1 MTKKDS
7 VEIAINMLKLAAQIL
22 QGVGNQ
28 DGEDLQ
34 KVIKAFGVSSYA
46 EIKDMSIYCHA
57 YSLDTE
63 GKALIEAAESVSR
76 TIVQLENEIR

>member
-7 VEIAINMLKLAAQIL
+7 VDIAISMMKLAAQIL

-28 DGEDLQ
+28 DAEDLQ
-34 KVIKAFGVSSYA
+34 KVIKAFGVTRYA
-46 EIKDMSIYCHA
+46 EIKDTSIYCHA
-57 YSLDTE
+57 YSLDNE

-76 TIVQLENEIR
+76 TIMQLENEIR

>member
-7 VEIAINMLKLAAQIL
+7 VDIAISMMKLAAQIL

-28 DGEDLQ
+28 DAEDLK
-34 KVIKAFGVSSYA
+34 KVLKAFGVSRYA

-57 YSLDTE
+57 YGLDTE